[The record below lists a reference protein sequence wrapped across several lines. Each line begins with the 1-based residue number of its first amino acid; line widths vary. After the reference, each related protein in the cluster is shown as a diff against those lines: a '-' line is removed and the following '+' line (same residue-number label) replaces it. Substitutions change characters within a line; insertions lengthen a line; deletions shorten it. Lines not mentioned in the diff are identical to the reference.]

1 MPGIDGRV
9 LKHCLNVDPM
19 KKPRPTEETSIRP
32 RAKQSSYG
40 RGRKALDYRIYLRGL
55 LPQMACQCRH
65 GKKSDRKWRMCV
77 DFISLNNACPKDS
90 FYLPRID

>member
-1 MPGIDGRV
+1 MPGIDGLV
-9 LKHCLNVDPM
+9 IKHCLNVDPM

-55 LPQMACQCRH
+55 YPKWLANVFMV
-65 GKKSDRKWRMCV
+65 KSPTESGECV
-77 DFISLNNACPKDS
+77 WTS
-90 FYLPRID
+90 